1 MGDNRNNN
9 IQNASM
15 MRKPI
20 LILLSVLAVA
30 LSSCEPESL
39 GFPGK
44 VKFTAE
50 GGTVELSGKEY
61 AIDWH
66 AEDDNL
72 GVYDDYFNE
81 EIGDTVYNHSIPWL
95 WIRYVKGDTKVK
107 ITALP
112 NKTGKKRSARVL
124 GLQNYAVPIEKE
136 AYIVVKQD
144 K

>member
-1 MGDNRNNN
+1 MVRNNN

-44 VKFTAE
+44 VKFPAE
-50 GGTVELSGKEY
+50 GGTVELSGKDY
-61 AIDWH
+61 AVCWH
-66 AEDDNL
+66 AEDDIR
-72 GVYDDYFNE
+72 GVFEGYVNE
-81 EIGDTVYNHSIPWL
+81 EIGDTVYNRSIPWL

-112 NKTGKKRSARVL
+112 NKTGKKRTARVL
-124 GLQNYAVPIEKE
+124 GHQNSVVPIEKE